1 MNAMNAMN
9 VTTLNAH
16 RSFGKLMEISLS
28 HDAAGEHREAFALLA
43 EAVDRMNAEAEL
55 CSSADGAAL
64 FLNLA
69 LVAGR
74 MGNPELGMKLLE
86 RSRELF
92 ARVLGP
98 DRVVGPQ
105 V

>member
-1 MNAMNAMN
+1 MNSMNAMN

-28 HDAAGEHREAFALLA
+28 HDAAGEHREAFALLTQ
-43 EAVDRMNAEAEL
+43 AVDRLHAEAHL
-55 CSSADGAAL
+55 CSAADGAAL
-64 FLNLA
+64 FLNLS
-69 LVAGR
+69 LMAGR

-92 ARVLGP
+92 ARVLGA